1 MSETTPKK
9 TEPQAMTLT
18 LAEKTH
24 REIDTIEADL
34 MKARARFVELEPQN
48 RDYFAKRTRAVERR
62 LRLEAKHKQENP
74 DHPFDPEMYT
84 PAAHVPKAEWEHGR
98 EFHKLHYTIAALE
111 KELNEAKNALVN
123 A

>member
-24 REIDTIEADL
+24 RDIDAIDADL
-34 MKARARFVELEPQN
+34 AKARARFLELEPQN
-48 RDYFAKRTRAVERR
+48 RDYFAFRTREIERR
-62 LRLEAKHKQENP
+62 ARYEAKHKQENP
-74 DHPFDPEMYT
+74 HHPFDPNMYN
-84 PAAHVPKAEWEHGR
+84 PPAHVPPAEWVHGR